1 MIGKRTNIS
10 LLYIDIFTD
19 DFQFVNYS
27 KYELK

>member
-10 LLYIDIFTD
+10 LLYIDIFND